1 MSIQVR
7 EVKEKIRQRWN
18 ESAGE
23 FDQCPGHGIHSEE
36 EKKAWQRILVK
47 AVEGNQLKVLDVGTG
62 TGFIALLLA
71 EYGHS
76 VTGVD
81 VAEEM
86 LALARKKAKSQKLK
100 VTFQYGDADELPF
113 EDKVF
118 DVVINRHVLW
128 TMSDPE
134 KAISEWARV
143 LKPGG
148 KLVIIDGDWNHFSWV
163 KKIWKLA
170 SVITLRITEGAGS
183 SSKSHGLRDFEKDLP
198 LRRQKRP
205 EADVR
210 ILKGLGMKNAEA
222 ACFKDPRAHGFVDNL
237 KYGYYQRFV
246 VTASK

>member
-1 MSIQVR
+1 MSTQVR

-23 FDQCPGHGIHSEE
+23 FDQCPGHGIHSAE
-36 EKKAWQRILVK
+36 EKIAWQRILVQ

-71 EYGHS
+71 EYGHC

-86 LALARKKAKSQKLK
+86 LAQARMKANSQSLK
-100 VTFQYGDADELPF
+100 VTFQFGDADELPF
-113 EDKVF
+113 QDKVF

-128 TMSDPE
+128 TMADPE
-134 KAISEWARV
+134 KAVSEWARV

-163 KKIWKLA
+163 KKLWKLA
-170 SVITLRITEGAGS
+170 STITLRITEGA
-183 SSKSHGLRDFEKDLP
+183 SSKSHDLRDFEKDLP
-198 LRRQKRP
+198 LRKQKRP

-210 ILKGLGMKNAEA
+210 ILRALGLKNPQA
-222 ACFKDPRAHGFVDNL
+222 ACFKDPRAHGLVNNL